1 MNLDQQGR
9 AAMQF
14 LGSLQ
19 VYSSSALQQQA
30 HDDFER
36 QPEAKG
42 LAQEFAEDTTRDRW
56 PDRLDRARDVA
67 ERSKAYRFN
76 RLYQRYVAEEI
87 WVKSAAAVER
97 KRAELEP
104 VFAAAKKQPSEKLK
118 LDPALQIPDFYQ
130 GVEWH
135 LQPGGMDGH
144 DLYGPM
150 FALGILPYVFGR
162 GGFAA
167 VAVHDNILQQRR
179 EVIKQFPKAKYRRI
193 YEPGC
198 GGAGTLGICRERFA
212 DAELIGGDFSARA
225 LRDGLAMSERMGW
238 NIHFR
243 QEDAR
248 HVAEPDNSVDG
259 VISYAVHHELPESAA
274 REVINEMYRILEPGG
289 DMVISDPPP
298 FRAVP
303 PFNAALLAWEADN
316 RGEPYFIE
324 SGITNLPQLM
334 REAGFVDVEEY
345 ALQDTGYPWVTR
357 GRKPAKKAG

>member
-9 AAMQF
+9 AGMQF

-30 HDDFER
+30 SEDFARE
-36 QPEAKG
+36 PEAKS
-42 LAQEFAEDTTRDRW
+42 LAQEFKQDTSRAVW
-56 PDRLDRARDVA
+56 QARLDRAREVA

-76 RLYQRYVAEEI
+76 RFFQRYVAEEI

-97 KRAELEP
+97 KRAQLEP
-104 VFAAAKKQPSEKLK
+104 IFAAAKSQPSDKLK
-118 LDPALQIPDFYQ
+118 LDPALKLPDFYQ

-135 LQPGGMDGH
+135 LQPGGLDGH
-144 DLYGPM
+144 DLFGPM
-150 FALGILPYVFGR
+150 FALGILPHVFSR

-167 VAVHDNILQQRR
+167 VAVNDNILEQRR
-179 EVIKQFPKAKYRRI
+179 EVIKQFPKTRYRRI

-198 GGAGTLGICRERFA
+198 GGAGTLGICRERFP

-303 PFNAALLAWEADN
+303 PFNAALLAWEAEN
-316 RGEPYFIE
+316 RAEPYFIE

-345 ALQDTGYPWVTR
+345 ALQDAGYPWVTR
-357 GRKPAKKAG
+357 GRKPVKQ